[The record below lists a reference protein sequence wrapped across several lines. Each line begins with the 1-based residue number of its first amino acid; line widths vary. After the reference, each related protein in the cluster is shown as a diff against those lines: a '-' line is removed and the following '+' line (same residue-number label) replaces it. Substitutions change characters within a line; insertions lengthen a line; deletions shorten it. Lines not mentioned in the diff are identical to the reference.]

1 MESIIDNTTYNYN
14 PFELYPP
21 KFDGELD
28 EKLWSTAGQSSPFGA
43 FYLLIG
49 YCVMNYYPLYWCSV
63 KCLFKIKSFR
73 SDLILSFLIYN
84 IWPITICFIPHNIRG
99 NVRDGAWGYLAIF
112 GSSFSIFIINVFKY
126 HFLKEKNNHQNNY
139 VINFGESIRPLFCHG
154 TYFFYC
160 FQAVVW
166 EFYMRVQGSYHVIN
180 AVAGLLQLCTLVTI
194 SRKLGCGIEHTDN
207 DRGDIIQL
215 RSNLTLLFIV
225 ANTIWNLEYIAEF
238 SPRLATFSIF
248 YTLIGPLYSALLS
261 FYIPSSRIDWL
272 EFRAK
277 SLGAFTILVYTFPA
291 LRISCIISAF
301 NLWEDFFKRSDFR
314 YCISAFSLVAT
325 IAALIHSFFLE
336 SSSKN
341 PHISVQQM
349 KIMQSRP

>member
-1 MESIIDNTTYNYN
+1 MENITDNATYN
-14 PFELYPP
+14 PFEQYPP

-28 EKLWSTAGQSSPFGA
+28 EKLWSVAGQSSPFGA
-43 FYLLIG
+43 FYLIIG
-49 YCVMNYYPLYWCSV
+49 YCVMNYYPLYVFSIKNLFNT
-63 KCLFKIKSFR
+63 KCFR
-73 SDLILSFLIYN
+73 SDLIFSFFIYN
-84 IWPITICFIPHNIRG
+84 IWPITVCFIPHGNRG
-99 NVRDGAWGYLAIF
+99 SVRDGALGYLAIF
-112 GSSFSIFIINVFKY
+112 GSSFTIFIINVFKY

-154 TYFFYC
+154 TYFIFC

-166 EFYMRVQGSYHVIN
+166 EFYMWEQGSYHVIN
-180 AVAGLLQLCTLVTI
+180 AVAGVLQLYTLVTI

-207 DRGDIIQL
+207 ARGDIIQL

-248 YTLIGPLYSALLS
+248 YTLFGPLYCAALGV
-261 FYIPSSRIDWL
+261 YVPSCRIDWL

-277 SLGAFTILVYTFPA
+277 SLGGFTILVYTFPA

-301 NLWEDFFKRSDFR
+301 NLWEDVFKSSDFR

-325 IAALIHSFFLE
+325 IAALIQSFFLE
-336 SSSKN
+336 NSSSN
-341 PHISVQQM
+341 TQISVQQK
-349 KIMQSRP
+349 KIMESRP